1 MPVNQ
6 ILVLTIATRSIQ
18 RSLLYPKSTK
28 AQRGS
33 NGAETTGKPS
43 SHLHPA
49 TMPVIWKAWT
59 LLRDSF
65 IHAMHMDKQNT
76 QILTGEKEKGK
87 SPALGFYSDGI
98 CGDQRASRRL
108 GGECNPRNPEGPRLR
123 QPHQRYGYSPR
134 KG

>member
-1 MPVNQ
+1 
-6 ILVLTIATRSIQ
+6 
-18 RSLLYPKSTK
+18 
-28 AQRGS
+28 
-33 NGAETTGKPS
+33 
-43 SHLHPA
+43 
-49 TMPVIWKAWT
+49 MPVIWKAWT